1 MFFGHFHRLMH
12 LKWNFLEVLMF
23 IGLYLRYLCVFGV
36 IVMFIKAA
44 NHYGEYKDINQV
56 YYQLKLNFKLKFYF
70 KWVFVAIK

>member
-1 MFFGHFHRLMH
+1 
-12 LKWNFLEVLMF
+12 MF